1 MSASQQCHARG
12 YTRARYL
19 VVLLLSFT
27 GSGAFAGEQS
37 APPAAPDCDQAAV
50 IAHVQEQLRIY
61 GPRSE
66 KHEYFGFVYR
76 AEGEISSV
84 VVRGNECR
92 GQDGCTVDP
101 APAAKR
107 IPQRAKVLGE
117 WHTHTHTTGSR
128 ILSIQD
134 VRGAHHNVHIRCY
147 SAFYSGN
154 DGEAYS
160 WDPRSTSVASAMAT
174 RATLGRYA
182 LDVRLAGTPGLAA
195 AEGGRTSAP

>member
-1 MSASQQCHARG
+1 MKVPRFAALALATLLVVTTAFCNAADPASQ
-12 YTRARYL
+12 
-19 VVLLLSFT
+19 
-27 GSGAFAGEQS
+27 
-37 APPAAPDCDQAAV
+37 PDCDQAAV
-50 IAHVQEQLRIY
+50 IAHVQEQLKIY

-117 WHTHTHTTGSR
+117 WHTHTHRTGSR
-128 ILSIQD
+128 MLSMQD
-134 VRGAHHNVHIRCY
+134 VRGANHNIHIRCY
-147 SAFYSGN
+147 SAFYAGP
-154 DGEAYS
+154 DGEMFE
-160 WDPRSTSVASAMAT
+160 WDPRSSSVATAMASRT
-174 RATLGRYA
+174 PLGRYE
-182 LDVRLAGTPGLAA
+182 LDARTPDNAGLAA
-195 AEGGRTSAP
+195 AGTKPTAP

>member
-19 VVLLLSFT
+19 VAIALSFV
-27 GSGAFAGEQS
+27 GPGAFAGDQPES
-37 APPAAPDCDQAAV
+37 PAAPDCDQAAV

-117 WHTHTHTTGSR
+117 WHTHTHRTGSR
-128 ILSIQD
+128 MLSMQD
-134 VRGAHHNVHIRCY
+134 VRGANHNIHIRCY
-147 SAFYSGN
+147 SAFYAGP
-154 DGEAYS
+154 DGEMFE
-160 WDPRSTSVASAMAT
+160 WDPRSSSVATAMASRT
-174 RATLGRYA
+174 PLGRYT
-182 LDVRLAGTPGLAA
+182 LDQLPPDRVGLAA
-195 AEGGRTSAP
+195 AETPSTAP

>member
-19 VVLLLSFT
+19 VVLILSVA
-27 GSGAFAGEQS
+27 GPGAFAGE
-37 APPAAPDCDQAAV
+37 PPAATAAPDCDQAAV
-50 IAHVQEQLRIY
+50 IAHVQEQLKIY

-117 WHTHTHTTGSR
+117 WHTHTHRTGSR
-128 ILSIQD
+128 MLSMQD
-134 VRGAHHNVHIRCY
+134 VRGANHNIHIRCY
-147 SAFYSGN
+147 SAFYTGP
-154 DGEAYS
+154 DGEMFE
-160 WDPRSTSVASAMAT
+160 WDPRSSSVATAMASRT
-174 RATLGRYA
+174 PLGRYT
-182 LDVRLAGTPGLAA
+182 LDQLPPDRVGLAA
-195 AEGGRTSAP
+195 AETPSTAP